1 MPDGDNLSAH
11 ARPRPWCW
19 GSAQSGQLGNGTTV
33 SQQQGEHAVFQVP
46 GTWWDIQADQGY
58 SCGIAQDGGR
68 WCWGGNAGR
77 FGDGTTHD
85 SLVPAKMPSSW
96 QQVALGWV
104 SSCGVTSAGTAMC
117 WGSNGNGLLGNNS
130 TTDSLVPVEIWTG
143 GS

>member
-1 MPDGDNLSAH
+1 
-11 ARPRPWCW
+11 
-19 GSAQSGQLGNGTTV
+19 
-33 SQQQGEHAVFQVP
+33 
-46 GTWWDIQADQGY
+46 
-58 SCGIAQDGGR
+58 
-68 WCWGGNAGR
+68 
-77 FGDGTTHD
+77 
-85 SLVPAKMPSSW
+85 MPSSW